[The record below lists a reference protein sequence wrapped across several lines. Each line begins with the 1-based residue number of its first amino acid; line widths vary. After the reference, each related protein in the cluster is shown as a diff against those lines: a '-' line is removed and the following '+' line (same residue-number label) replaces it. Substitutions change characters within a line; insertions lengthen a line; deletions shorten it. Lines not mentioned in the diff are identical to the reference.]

1 MGYNEFDE
9 LGDKIQS
16 SIDSA
21 VNKNNYQK
29 LSQIINQSLNK
40 AIYN

>member
-16 SIDSA
+16 IIDSA
-21 VNKNNYQK
+21 VNEKITRTEPEY
-29 LSQIINQSLNK
+29 
-40 AIYN
+40 

>member
-16 SIDSA
+16 IIDSA
-21 VNKNNYQK
+21 VNAKK
-29 LSQIINQSLNK
+29 LPETEPE
-40 AIYN
+40 Y

>member
-16 SIDSA
+16 IIDSA
-21 VNKNNYQK
+21 VNEKNRK
-29 LSQIINQSLNK
+29 SL
-40 AIYN
+40 